1 MYNARIFKVLI
12 LVSVALTVLVG
23 FEEKF
28 SEKNQ
33 TGSPRIKKDVKTEV
47 QPVKQQSMD
56 QFDEGEPI
64 VIDDGPMSED
74 RRKVDHWYDQLADR
88 MRNKTNIKERVE
100 LLHQGLAQIEK
111 DREKLHNLKFSEE
124 IEIDFLIKPL
134 KLMPKVSQFKT
145 ENCGDYK
152 MKILSHFDPT
162 SEDEVKDPALKK
174 ALNMFKLICTN

>member
-1 MYNARIFKVLI
+1 MHNSRVFKVLV
-12 LVSVALTVLVG
+12 LVMVSITFLVG

-28 SEKNQ
+28 TEKNQ

-47 QPVKQQSMD
+47 VPSKEAPMD
-56 QFDEGEPI
+56 DEEPI
-64 VIDDGPMSED
+64 NLENGPTSDD
-74 RRKVDHWYDQLADR
+74 RRKFDGWYAQFEDKI
-88 MRNKTNIKERVE
+88 RNKKTVKERIE

-111 DREKLHNLKFSEE
+111 DREQLQNLKFNEE

-145 ENCGDYK
+145 ENCHDYK

-162 SEDEVKDPALKK
+162 SEDEVKDPSLKK
-174 ALNMFKLICTN
+174 ALSVFKLICIN

>member
-1 MYNARIFKVLI
+1 MYNSRIFKVLI
-12 LVSVALTVLVG
+12 LVTVASTVLVG

-33 TGSPRIKKDVKTEV
+33 TGSPRIKKDIKTEV
-47 QPVKQQSMD
+47 QPTKQEVLD
-56 QFDEGEPI
+56 EFYEGEPI
-64 VIDDGPMSED
+64 GIDDGPTSDD
-74 RRKVDHWYDQLADR
+74 RRKFDQWYDQLADK
-88 MRNKTNIKERVE
+88 MRNKTNAKERIDV
-100 LLHQGLAQIEK
+100 LHQGLAQIEK

-124 IEIDFLIKPL
+124 IEIDFVIKPL
-134 KLMPKVSQFKT
+134 KLMPKVSQFKA

-174 ALNMFKLICTN
+174 ALNMFKLVCTN

>member
-1 MYNARIFKVLI
+1 MTF
-12 LVSVALTVLVG
+12 LVG

-28 SEKNQ
+28 TEKNQ

-47 QPVKQQSMD
+47 VPSKEPPMD
-56 QFDEGEPI
+56 DEAPINLENGPTSDDRKKFDGWY
-64 VIDDGPMSED
+64 GQLED
-74 RRKVDHWYDQLADR
+74 KIRSG
-88 MRNKTNIKERVE
+88 KTVKERVE

-111 DREKLHNLKFSEE
+111 DREQLQNLKFNEE

-145 ENCGDYK
+145 ENCHDYK

-162 SEDEVKDPALKK
+162 SEDEVKDPSLKRALSV
-174 ALNMFKLICTN
+174 FKLLCIN

>member
-1 MYNARIFKVLI
+1 MHNSRVFEVLV
-12 LVSVALTVLVG
+12 LVMVSMTFLVG

-28 SEKNQ
+28 TEKNQ

-47 QPVKQQSMD
+47 VPSKEPPMD
-56 QFDEGEPI
+56 DEVPI
-64 VIDDGPMSED
+64 NLENGPTSDD
-74 RRKVDHWYDQLADR
+74 RRKFDGWYAQLEDKI
-88 MRNKTNIKERVE
+88 RNKKTVKERVE

-111 DREKLHNLKFSEE
+111 DREQLQNLKFNEE

-145 ENCGDYK
+145 ENCHGYK

-162 SEDEVKDPALKK
+162 SEDEVKDPSLKK
-174 ALNMFKLICTN
+174 ALSVFKLICIN